1 LGIDGEAVELAP
13 SLEFVVRTAAL
24 RVRISSRHPGV
35 SRSSL
40 LVRSASFRTRPK
52 PHGDRMG

>member
-1 LGIDGEAVELAP
+1 MPASAVESGIDGETVELAP

-35 SRSSL
+35 SRS
-40 LVRSASFRTRPK
+40 
-52 PHGDRMG
+52 